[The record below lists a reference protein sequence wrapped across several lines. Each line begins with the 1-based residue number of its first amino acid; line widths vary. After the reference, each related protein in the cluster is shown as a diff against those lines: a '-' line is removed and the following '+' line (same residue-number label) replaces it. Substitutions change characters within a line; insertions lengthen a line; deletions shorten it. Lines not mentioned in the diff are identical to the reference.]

1 MIQYLDT
8 AGFIGVMAHSWAEVL
23 QKINQQCIDLLL
35 ICLGNS
41 KLDPSVVAAIK
52 ILEQQHYV
60 PPILI
65 LEQHLSQCQVRHYS
79 PLGDGQEC
87 ASSSDAVE
95 SLKSVSEAIANDNPP
110 SENGLT
116 DAYTTQILP
125 PSLSMAELLDQIHQ
139 TLARSTRFPSKKYQ

>member
-23 QKINQQCIDLLL
+23 QKINQQSIDLLL

-41 KLDPSVVAAIK
+41 RLDPSVIAAIK
-52 ILEQQHYV
+52 ILEQHYV

-65 LEQHLSQCQVRHYS
+65 LDQRLSQRETHDS
-79 PLGDGQEC
+79 PLRDGQEC

-95 SLKSVSEAIANDNPP
+95 SLKSVSEAIANDNPL

-116 DAYTTQILP
+116 DAYSTQILP

-139 TLARSTRFPSKKYQ
+139 TLARSTRFPSKKDQ